1 MDYQRIL
8 IFMGLAVTG
17 YLLMLAWQE
26 DYGHQSTR
34 TQIEPSNNRSVEAF
48 PSEPAASSGDSSA
61 QALPSDTFI
70 SNVDVAPKVAPSR
83 SAANIVHVQT
93 DVFKIDIDLMG
104 GDIVSLALPEYP
116 AALVDPGQPLKL
128 IDAGNQY
135 VAQSGLIG
143 PNGTDKNGA
152 RPDYEARAKTFELKT
167 GQSELEVVL
176 TPRDPDVNGV
186 RISKIFTFRPQNYLI
201 DVRYEVINGSNAPV
215 SMAFFGQIKRD
226 GRPPLFQVDNVMG
239 LQPYLGIATRTQ
251 EDLYNKIDLSDLEDG
266 AYQQDFTGGY
276 IAFLQHY
283 FLSAWVPSQSDSVRY
298 YARALN
304 VTDEPAQNLY
314 TLGFTS
320 GVLTVAQG
328 GRGELG
334 GSFYAGPKNQSTLA
348 EIAKGLDLTVD
359 YGFLWFIAQPLFSAL
374 TWIHSLV
381 NNWGFAIIL
390 LTVCVK
396 TLLYPLSAASFK
408 SMAKMR
414 KLQPEMVRLKERY
427 GEDRQKFSQAMMEL
441 YKKEGANPLG
451 GCLPILLQMPVF
463 LALYWTL
470 MESVELRHAPFILWI
485 DDLSVMDPFFV
496 LPILMGISMY
506 LTQMMQ
512 PEPPDPV
519 QAKVFKFM
527 PIIFTV
533 FFLWFPSGLVLY
545 WLINNILTVLQQ
557 LYVTRQLENAP
568 RS

>member
-26 DYGHQSTR
+26 DYGHQATRIQVESST
-34 TQIEPSNNRSVEAF
+34 TGTVDAF
-48 PSEPAASSGDSSA
+48 PSAPAAAGGESPA
-61 QALPSDTFI
+61 QTLSSDTFI
-70 SNVDVAPKVAPSR
+70 PNVEAAPTSVPSTL
-83 SAANIVHVQT
+83 SASIVHVQT
-93 DVFKIDIDLMG
+93 DVFSIDIDLLG
-104 GDIVSLALPEYP
+104 GDIVSLALPKYP
-116 AALVDPGQPLKL
+116 AALVEPDRPLKL
-128 IDAGNQY
+128 MDSGNQY

-143 PNGTDKNGA
+143 PDGTDKNGA
-152 RPDYEARAKTFELKT
+152 RPIYETSAGTFELKT

-176 TPRDPDVNGV
+176 TPRYPDENGV
-186 RISKIFTFRPQNYLI
+186 RISKIFTFKPQNYLI
-201 DVRYEVINGSNAPV
+201 DVRYEITNGSNSPV
-215 SMAFFGQIKRD
+215 NMAFFGQIKRD
-226 GRPPLFQVDNVMG
+226 GRPPLFQVDNAMG

-251 EDLYNKIDLSDLEDG
+251 EDLYDKIDLSDLEDG

-283 FLSAWVPSQSDSVRY
+283 FLSAWVPTQSDSVRY

-304 VTDEPAQNLY
+304 VTAEPEQNLY

-328 GRGELG
+328 GRGQLG
-334 GSFYAGPKNQSTLA
+334 GSFYAGPKNQATLA
-348 EIAKGLDLTVD
+348 EISKGLDLTVD

-545 WLINNILTVLQQ
+545 WLINNILSVLQQ

-568 RS
+568 RA

>member
-1 MDYQRIL
+1 MDYQRVL

-34 TQIEPSNNRSVEAF
+34 TQAESTSNRTTDAF
-48 PSEPAASSGDSSA
+48 PSEPAVSSDDSSSEV
-61 QALPSDTFI
+61 LSSDTFI
-70 SNVDVAPKVAPSR
+70 PNVQVAPTAAPSL
-83 SAANIVHVQT
+83 SITNTVHVQT
-93 DVFKIDIDLMG
+93 DVFSIDIDLLG
-104 GDIVSLALPEYP
+104 GDIVALALPKYP
-116 AALVDPGQPLKL
+116 AALIEPDQPLKL
-128 IDAGNQY
+128 IDSGNQY

-152 RPDYEARAKTFELKT
+152 RPEYETRAKTFELKT
-167 GQSELEVVL
+167 GQSALEVVL
-176 TPRDPDVNGV
+176 TPKFPNENGV
-186 RISKIFTFRPQNYLI
+186 RISKTFTFKPQNYLI
-201 DVRYEVINGSNAPV
+201 DVRYDIINSSNTPV
-215 SMAFFGQIKRD
+215 NMAFFGQIKRD
-226 GRPPLFQVDNVMG
+226 GRPPLFQVDNAMG
-239 LQPYLGIATRTQ
+239 LKPYLGIATRTQ
-251 EDLYNKIDLSDLEDG
+251 EDLYDKIDLSDLEDG

-283 FLSAWVPSQSDSVRY
+283 FLSAWVPEQSDSVRY

-304 VTDEPAQNLY
+304 VTDEPEQNLY

-328 GRGELG
+328 SRGQLG
-334 GSFYAGPKNQSTLA
+334 GSFYAGPKNQTTLA
-348 EIAKGLDLTVD
+348 EISKGLDLTVD

-414 KLQPEMVRLKERY
+414 KLQPEMVRLKERF

-545 WLINNILTVLQQ
+545 WLINNILSVLQQ

-568 RS
+568 RA

>member
-34 TQIEPSNNRSVEAF
+34 AQVESSTNRTTDTL
-48 PSEPAASSGDSSA
+48 PSEPAVSSSDSSS
-61 QALPSDTFI
+61 QMPSSDTYI
-70 SNVDVAPKVAPSR
+70 PNVGAAPSAAP
-83 SAANIVHVQT
+83 SASIANIVQVRT
-93 DVFKIDIDLMG
+93 DVFEIEIDLLG
-104 GDIVSLALPEYP
+104 GDIVSLALPQYP
-116 AALVDPGQPLKL
+116 AALVQPDQPLKL
-128 IDAGNQY
+128 IDSGNQY

-152 RPDYEARAKTFELKT
+152 RPDYETSAKTFELKA
-167 GQSELEVVL
+167 GQSELQVIL
-176 TPRDPDVNGV
+176 TPKNPDQNGV
-186 RISKIFTFRPQNYLI
+186 RIDKIFTFKAQDYLI
-201 DVRYEVINGSNAPV
+201 DVRYDIANGSNNPV
-215 SMAFFGQIKRD
+215 NMAFFGQIKRD
-226 GRPPLFQVDNVMG
+226 GRPPLFQVDNAMG

-283 FLSAWVPSQSDSVRY
+283 FLSAWVPAQSESVRY
-298 YARALN
+298 YARALD
-304 VTDEPAQNLY
+304 VTDEPEQNVY

-320 GVLTVAQG
+320 GVTTVAQG
-328 GRGELG
+328 GRGQLG
-334 GSFYAGPKNQSTLA
+334 GSFYAGPKNQTTLA
-348 EIAKGLDLTVD
+348 EISKGLDLTVD

-390 LTVCVK
+390 LTICVK

-414 KLQPEMVRLKERY
+414 KLQPEMVRLKERF
-427 GEDRQKFSQAMMEL
+427 GDDRQKFSQAMMEL

-545 WLINNILTVLQQ
+545 WLINNIISVLQQ

-568 RS
+568 KA

>member
-34 TQIEPSNNRSVEAF
+34 AQVESSTNRTTDTL
-48 PSEPAASSGDSSA
+48 PSEPAVSSSDSSS
-61 QALPSDTFI
+61 QMPSSDTYI
-70 SNVDVAPKVAPSR
+70 PNVGAAPSAAP
-83 SAANIVHVQT
+83 SASIANIVQVRT
-93 DVFKIDIDLMG
+93 DVFEIEIDLLG
-104 GDIVSLALPEYP
+104 GDIVSLALPQYP
-116 AALVDPGQPLKL
+116 AALVQPDQPLKL
-128 IDAGNQY
+128 IDSGNQY

-152 RPDYEARAKTFELKT
+152 RPDYETSAKTFELKA
-167 GQSELEVVL
+167 GQSELQVIL
-176 TPRDPDVNGV
+176 TPKNPDQNGV
-186 RISKIFTFRPQNYLI
+186 RIDKIFTFKAQDYLI
-201 DVRYEVINGSNAPV
+201 DVRYDIANGSNNPV
-215 SMAFFGQIKRD
+215 KMAFFGQIKRD
-226 GRPPLFQVDNVMG
+226 GRPPLFQVDNAMG

-283 FLSAWVPSQSDSVRY
+283 FLSAWVPAQSESVRY
-298 YARALN
+298 YARALD
-304 VTDEPAQNLY
+304 VTDEPEQNVY

-320 GVLTVAQG
+320 GVTTVAQG
-328 GRGELG
+328 GRGQLG
-334 GSFYAGPKNQSTLA
+334 GSFYAGPKNQTTLA
-348 EIAKGLDLTVD
+348 EISKGLDLTVD

-390 LTVCVK
+390 LTICVK

-414 KLQPEMVRLKERY
+414 KLQPEMVRLKERF
-427 GEDRQKFSQAMMEL
+427 GDDRQKFSQAMMEL

-545 WLINNILTVLQQ
+545 WLINNIISVLQQ

-568 RS
+568 KA

>member
-26 DYGHQSTR
+26 DYGQQATRNTVESST
-34 TQIEPSNNRSVEAF
+34 TQNVEAF
-48 PSEPAASSGDSSA
+48 PSEPAVGGSGSSS

-70 SNVDVAPKVAPSR
+70 PNVDAAPSAAPIA
-83 SAANIVHVQT
+83 SIANIVHVQT
-93 DVFKIDIDLMG
+93 DVFSIDIDLLG
-104 GDIVSLALPEYP
+104 GDIVSLALPKYP
-116 AALVDPGQPLKL
+116 AALVDPDQPLKL
-128 IDAGNQY
+128 IDSGNQY
-135 VAQSGLIG
+135 VSQSGLIG

-152 RPDYEARAKTFELKT
+152 RPVYEARFKTSELKA
-167 GQSELEVVL
+167 GQSELQVVL
-176 TPRDPDVNGV
+176 TPKNPDQNGV
-186 RISKIFTFRPQNYLI
+186 RIDKIFTFKPQDYLI
-201 DVRYEVINGSNAPV
+201 DVRYEIANGSNNPV
-215 SMAFFGQIKRD
+215 NMAFFGQIKRD
-226 GRPPLFQVDNVMG
+226 GRPPLFQVDNAMG
-239 LQPYLGIATRTQ
+239 LKPYLGIATRTQ
-251 EDLYNKIDLSDLEDG
+251 EDLYDKIDLSDLEDG

-283 FLSAWVPSQSDSVRY
+283 FLSAWVPAQSDSVRY
-298 YARALN
+298 YARALE
-304 VTDEPAQNLY
+304 VTDEPEQNVY

-328 GRGELG
+328 GRGQLG
-334 GSFYAGPKNQSTLA
+334 GSFYAGPKNQTTLA

-427 GEDRQKFSQAMMEL
+427 GEDKQKFSQAMMEL

-506 LTQMMQ
+506 LTQRMQ

-527 PIIFTV
+527 PIIFTF

-545 WLINNILTVLQQ
+545 WLINNIISVLQQ

>member
-34 TQIEPSNNRSVEAF
+34 TQIEPGNNRSVESF

-70 SNVDVAPKVAPSR
+70 PNVDVAPNVAPSR

-215 SMAFFGQIKRD
+215 NMAFFGQIKRD
-226 GRPPLFQVDNVMG
+226 GGPPLFQVDNVMG

-545 WLINNILTVLQQ
+545 WLINNILSVLQQ